1 MQITQAKKRPSLVF
15 TIIIYLCLASLSLLD
30 SSAQQ
35 QSRFLKWSYQ
45 DAGGLLESIAPKVPL
60 FAIAGGA
67 TLFTGIRIDEP
78 FQDDVKESYASNSVW
93 GHYLDITNE
102 IGGTKVR
109 LPVAGIFIATLFTKN
124 TKLQDAAFTSLQS
137 WLYSGILSYGLKHS
151 FGRFRPE
158 DGFGAGKFEP
168 FSANSSFPSGHTTA
182 AFALI
187 TPWVLYYPHPITYG
201 LFALSTGTAIAR
213 MAQDKH
219 WPTDVIAGAALGFFT
234 GRYLTRRHLKKVVNP
249 GLDIFSSAMPNG
261 FVISVKW

>member
-1 MQITQAKKRPSLVF
+1 MSINNVRKHRFLKVALVAH
-15 TIIIYLCLASLSLLD
+15 LCLVSVCLLE

-35 QSRFLKWSYQ
+35 RTRFLKWSYE
-45 DAGGLLESIAPKVPL
+45 DAGGLLRSIAPKAPI

-67 TLFTGIRIDEP
+67 TLVTGIRIDEP
-78 FQDDVKESYASNSVW
+78 FQDDIKESYSDNSVW
-93 GHYLDITNE
+93 GHYLNITNE
-102 IGGTKVR
+102 FGGTKVR
-109 LPVAGIFIATLFTKN
+109 IPITGIFIATLFTKN

-158 DGFGAGKFEP
+158 DGFGASKFEP
-168 FSANSSFPSGHTTA
+168 FSAHSSFPSGHTTA

-201 LFALSTGTAIAR
+201 LFAISTGTAIAR

-219 WPTDVIAGAALGFFT
+219 WPTDVLAGAAIGFFT
-234 GRYLTRRHLKKVVNP
+234 GRFLTRRHLMKELKP
-249 GLDIFSSAMPNG
+249 GLDIFSSATPNG
-261 FVISVKW
+261 FVVAVKW